1 MGTTVS
7 VPVYDKSVEP
17 PLFLGVAGVDVHL
30 DEIEGIL
37 GEDASSSSMLD
48 RFVLLSTARCPKIEL
63 SDLELN
69 ALRFLGGGDE
79 ATCEATNAT
88 DATAGF
94 AGIVPE
100 QCPFQSDLPRNLW
113 ENTEMEGKAYVARA
127 CCEVGGMVSGTSTH
141 ETAQPPS
148 DACPVQVETESR
160 GEEGGSD
167 SSTGVIIGVVVG
179 VVAVVAILALV
190 FVMKKRQS
198 SKSGTGDEEGR
209 PSNAFGQQTS
219 IDHSVT
225 IAPPPPV
232 AVATAVPPNNPA
244 FSGSSAPPSFANL

>member
-30 DEIEGIL
+30 DEIEEIL
-37 GEDASSSSMLD
+37 GEDASSSSMLN

-88 DATAGF
+88 DATTGF

-113 ENTEMEGKAYVARA
+113 TNTEMEGKAYVDRA
-127 CCEVGGMVSGTSTH
+127 CCETGGAV
-141 ETAQPPS
+141 PS
-148 DACPVQVETESR
+148 DSCPAHVEAESR